1 MEYQKIIHFIDNN
14 IADGVQPK
22 TLRLETLTTQAKC
35 CTTAEL
41 QKPKKN
47 WIQNNSETVTNE
59 NDKEI
64 HTGRYISSEERKR
77 LLIILTLI

>member
-35 CTTAEL
+35 CTAAEL
-41 QKPKKN
+41 QKPKKIDYKI
-47 WIQNNSETVTNE
+47 IQRQLQMRMIKKYIQE
-59 NDKEI
+59 DIYLQKKEKD
-64 HTGRYISSEERKR
+64 Y
-77 LLIILTLI
+77 